1 MAHLSGDEH
10 LVRAFNEGEDF
21 HAETASRVFGV
32 PVDQVTP
39 QLRSRAKA
47 VNFGIVYGQQA
58 YGLSQ
63 TLDIP
68 MSEAREMIDRYY
80 EAYPGV
86 RVFLDRVVEQAKQTG
101 YAETMF
107 GRRRHTPEL
116 KMKNPIQ
123 RGFGERTAMNHPMQG
138 SAADIIKIAMI
149 RVARRLEA
157 EGFAARMIL
166 QVHDEL
172 DFECPEAE
180 VERLTLMV
188 REEMENVVE
197 LRVPLI
203 AEASTGITWA
213 DAK

>member
-1 MAHLSGDEH
+1 M
-10 LVRAFNEGEDF
+10 
-21 HAETASRVFGV
+21 
-32 PVDQVTP
+32 
-39 QLRSRAKA
+39 
-47 VNFGIVYGQQA
+47 NFGIVYGQQA

-68 MSEAREMIDRYY
+68 MGEAREMIDRYF

-86 RVFLDRVVEQAKQTG
+86 RAYLDRTVEDAKACG
-101 YAETMF
+101 YAVTMF
-107 GRRRHTPEL
+107 GRRRPIPEL
-116 KMKNPIQ
+116 QMKNPVQ

-138 SAADIIKIAMI
+138 SAADIIKLAMI
-149 RVARRLEA
+149 RVARRLRE
-157 EGFAARMIL
+157 EGFAARMVL

-172 DFECPEAE
+172 DFECPVSE
-180 VERLTLMV
+180 VEALTALV

-203 AEASTGITWA
+203 AEASTGVTWA

>member
-1 MAHLSGDEH
+1 
-10 LVRAFNEGEDF
+10 
-21 HAETASRVFGV
+21 
-32 PVDQVTP
+32 
-39 QLRSRAKA
+39 
-47 VNFGIVYGQQA
+47 
-58 YGLSQ
+58 
-63 TLDIP
+63 
-68 MSEAREMIDRYY
+68 
-80 EAYPGV
+80 
-86 RVFLDRVVEQAKQTG
+86 
-101 YAETMF
+101 
-107 GRRRHTPEL
+107 
-116 KMKNPIQ
+116 
-123 RGFGERTAMNHPMQG
+123 
-138 SAADIIKIAMI
+138 MI